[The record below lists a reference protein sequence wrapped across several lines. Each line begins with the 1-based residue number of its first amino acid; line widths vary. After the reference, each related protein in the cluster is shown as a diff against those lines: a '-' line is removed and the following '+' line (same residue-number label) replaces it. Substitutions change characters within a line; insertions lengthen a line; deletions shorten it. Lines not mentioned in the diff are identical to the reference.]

1 MAGVSEGT
9 VDRVL
14 HHRGEVSAK
23 SLEAVTKVLEE
34 INYSPNL
41 LARSLASKKTYTFVC
56 MIPKH
61 RPDEYWKSI
70 EDGFLKASKEFIHY
84 NVSLK
89 KQYFDQFDV
98 NSFLNITGDLHLSEI
113 DGVVIAPIFRDET
126 IAFTNMLSEQHI
138 PFSFIDSMIEEV
150 PFLTYYGQNSFQ
162 SGYVAAKLLL
172 SSMQENSRII
182 VVRTKRKGSSSNQT
196 KGRINGFMEYIARHN
211 LNNISLINIELKDND
226 DSYNR
231 NLLQSI
237 FQENNNIKALIT
249 FNSKIYKL
257 IQYMD
262 GIEIPDIR
270 IIGYDLLQKNIQ
282 FLKEGKISYLIG
294 QRPEKQAYTTI
305 KDMCNA
311 VILKQETKK
320 TTYVPI
326 DILMKENIEDYLN
339 FEQ

>member
-1 MAGVSEGT
+1 
-9 VDRVL
+9 
-14 HHRGEVSAK
+14 
-23 SLEAVTKVLEE
+23 
-34 INYSPNL
+34 
-41 LARSLASKKTYTFVC
+41 
-56 MIPKH
+56 
-61 RPDEYWKSI
+61 
-70 EDGFLKASKEFIHY
+70 
-84 NVSLK
+84 
-89 KQYFDQFDV
+89 
-98 NSFLNITGDLHLSEI
+98 LSEI